1 MVNLM
6 NNKKKKN
13 VIISTYNHENLYF
26 AVAFSEN
33 NKIVRIALPQNS
45 LDDAISEISKYHP
58 NYRLSDENK
67 KTARKLCKI
76 YHGEKINF
84 DLEQLEL
91 DIDES
96 SFERST
102 LKTFFERDVILQV
115 AKIPYGC
122 VITYKEIAKS
132 INSHAYRA
140 VGTAIGKNPF
150 PILIPCHRVIRSDGK
165 VGGFGGGTP
174 MKVEMLENE
183 GIKIESLKIIELHK
197 RA

>member
-1 MVNLM
+1 M
-6 NNKKKKN
+6 NNEKENN
-13 VIISTYNHENLYF
+13 VIISTYNHVNLYF
-26 AVAFSEN
+26 AVAFTEN
-33 NKIVRIALPQNS
+33 HKIVRIALPQTS
-45 LDDAISEISKYHP
+45 LDDAVSEISKYHP

-67 KTARKLCKI
+67 DTARKMCQI
-76 YHGEKINF
+76 YHGKKI
-84 DLEQLEL
+84 DLEQLTL
-91 DIDES
+91 DLDES
-96 SFERST
+96 SFERSA
-102 LKTFFERDVILQV
+102 LKTFFERDVIQQV

-122 VITYKEIAKS
+122 VTTYKEIAKS

-183 GIKIESLKIIELHK
+183 GITIVNSKIIKSHK
-197 RA
+197 RVKII